1 MSIFSKKNNVPTAS
15 IWSEAPVPG
24 IPEPPALITESN
36 RLWLA
41 YYRAADDQGAIAVVR
56 FTDLID
62 HRLSPIN
69 DEGLGSHPY
78 AGAGLQFYSFN
89 ELSGSPETLR
99 WSGLKGR
106 HWVITFKDNT
116 LDVIATSGD
125 VMVRSMAS
133 SSPLDALLAVVSR
146 ELASTSN

>member
-1 MSIFSKKNNVPTAS
+1 MSTIPQKMSKPTAS
-15 IWSEAPVPG
+15 IWSQAPEPG

-41 YYRAADDQGAIAVVR
+41 YYRAADDEGSIAVVR

-62 HRLSPIN
+62 HRLSSIN

-89 ELSGSPETLR
+89 ELSGSPETVR
-99 WSGLKGR
+99 WSVLKAR
-106 HWVITFKDNT
+106 HWIITFKDNT
-116 LDVIATSGD
+116 LDVIAASGE
-125 VMVRSMAS
+125 VIVQSMAA
-133 SSPLDALLAVVSR
+133 SSPLDALLAVVTR
-146 ELASTSN
+146 ELASTPS